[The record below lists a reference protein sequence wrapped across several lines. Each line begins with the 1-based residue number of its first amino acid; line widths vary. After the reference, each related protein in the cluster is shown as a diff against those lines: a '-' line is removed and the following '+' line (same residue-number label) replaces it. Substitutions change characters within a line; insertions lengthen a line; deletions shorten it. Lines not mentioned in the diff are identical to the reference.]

1 MNLEERDYYLACSV
15 FPGIGPMRFSLL
27 LEAFGSAER
36 LWHTSDK
43 DVAKVGLSES
53 LYKKFLLFR
62 REFSI
67 PQYKESLNR
76 KGIRIVCRCD
86 DTYPSQLAS
95 ISDPPLVLFIK
106 GHDDISLLSTKKS
119 IAVVGT
125 RKVDSYGRTVT
136 KQITTQLSCEGC
148 TIVSGLALGVDGIAH
163 ETALAV
169 GGKTIAVLGC
179 GVDIIAPS
187 SHAYLYNQI
196 IQGHGFVV
204 SEMPPG
210 YRPAKGLFP
219 ARNRIISGLS
229 EAVII
234 VQGTETSGSLITARY
249 AAEQGKEVFAVPG
262 PIFSPLSSG
271 PHLLIQQGAM
281 LIHSAGDVLK
291 TLGYSNKHHVS
302 QHIDSLLQF
311 SQEEQLI
318 LQELLSGNIL
328 FDDIA
333 KRVYMSVQQISEII
347 TILELSGSIAR
358 DEEGNYRL
366 TK

>member
-1 MNLEERDYYLACSV
+1 MSLVERDYYLACSV

-27 LEAFGSAER
+27 LQAFGSAEAM
-36 LWHTSDK
+36 WHTNDK
-43 DVAKVGLSES
+43 ELREVGLSES
-53 LYKKFLLFR
+53 LYKKFVVFR

-67 PQYKESLNR
+67 PQYKELLQH
-76 KGIRIVCRCD
+76 KDIRIVCRCD
-86 DTYPSQLAS
+86 DTYPSQLVS
-95 ISDPPLVLFIK
+95 LSDSPLVLFVK
-106 GHDDISLLSTKKS
+106 GQDDISLLSAKKS

-136 KQITTQLSCEGC
+136 KQITTQLSSEGC

-187 SHAYLYNQI
+187 SHVYLYKQI
-196 IQGHGFVV
+196 IQGRGLVV

-229 EAVII
+229 EAVVVIE
-234 VQGTETSGSLITARY
+234 GTETSGSLITAKY
-249 AAEQGKEVFAVPG
+249 AAEQGRDVFAVPG

-271 PHLLIQQGAM
+271 PHLLIKQGAM
-281 LIHSAGDVLK
+281 LLHSPGDVLQA
-291 TLGYSNKHHVS
+291 LGYNNAKYIQENS
-302 QHIDSLLQF
+302 DSLFQF

-318 LQELLSGNIL
+318 LRELLSGNIV
-328 FDDIA
+328 FDEIA
-333 KRVYMSVQQISEII
+333 KRVHMSVQEVSEII